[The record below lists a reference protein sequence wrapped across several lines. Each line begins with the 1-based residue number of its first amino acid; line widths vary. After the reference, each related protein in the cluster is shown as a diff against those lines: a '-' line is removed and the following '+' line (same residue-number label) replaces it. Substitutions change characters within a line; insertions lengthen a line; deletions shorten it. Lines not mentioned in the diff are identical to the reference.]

1 MSKTLLKK
9 NCNFPTSSRAFENTV
24 RRGQAMLTPPD
35 PMNEKNSMTMYTH
48 QYVLLEFIHMTKAL
62 QEDVINL
69 QEE

>member
-1 MSKTLLKK
+1 
-9 NCNFPTSSRAFENTV
+9 
-24 RRGQAMLTPPD
+24 MLTPPD
-35 PMNEKNSMTMYTH
+35 PMNEKNSMTVYTH